1 MTTSKEPYYFIA
13 SPYNGTDEEKQYR
26 YKISKKVATDLLK
39 NHISVFAPILY
50 NEALEIDLAIRR
62 ETLMPMNLA
71 LLHNSKGVILLK
83 LESWDSS
90 PGIAGYLKTCEEL
103 QISVFGVEFNDMEYN
118 LDKLIGEIHTHSE
131 GIGAKL

>member
-1 MTTSKEPYYFIA
+1 
-13 SPYNGTDEEKQYR
+13 
-26 YKISKKVATDLLK
+26 
-39 NHISVFAPILY
+39 
-50 NEALEIDLAIRR
+50 
-62 ETLMPMNLA
+62 
-71 LLHNSKGVILLK
+71 VILLK